1 MDTIKA
7 KMVSIE
13 GIEFS
18 VTEEVLNLF
27 GNFRY
32 MLEDDQSQEAQQ
44 ILIPK
49 CYAKCEILA
58 GIMKIAEYVVDNQGT
73 DFHTDKVTEEEK
85 QKVENTFYNYFIQ
98 DLDLL
103 PKVEGLASYLGSQK
117 ILEVAELIPI
127 LQWGKLNLIKM

>member
-27 GNFRY
+27 GNFRH
-32 MLEDDQSQEAQQ
+32 MLEGDQSQEVQH

-49 CYAKCEILA
+49 CYAKFAILD
-58 GIMKIAEYVVDNQGT
+58 GVMKIANYVVDNQGT

-103 PKVEGLASYLGSQK
+103 PKVKKLASYLGSQK
-117 ILEVAELIPI
+117 ILEVAKLIPI
-127 LQWGKLNLIKM
+127 LDWEDLKLIKM

>member
-49 CYAKCEILA
+49 CYAKFAILD
-58 GIMKIAEYVVDNQGT
+58 GVMKIANYVVDNQGT

-103 PKVEGLASYLGSQK
+103 PEVEGLASYLGSQK